1 MKKNPS
7 LLFALLVVIA
17 SCVISCRTNRK
28 VVTTSKTASS
38 TAEAR
43 SFVGQISPFVQ
54 QRCQKAVIPASVVVA
69 MAFLESGF
77 GKSELAVNANNLFGM
92 KDNSKDHKNAYLY
105 QKQYAGE
112 TGNWYKRFISQQACL
127 AFFIDELLLH
137 KTGLWK
143 RDYSPVVRAYREDL
157 NNGLSKDAA
166 ARNFMGN
173 LVDKGYTT
181 LSKDAYIERLERII
195 TTYGLAELDNF

>member
-1 MKKNPS
+1 MKKNYLVLLTLFIVLS
-7 LLFALLVVIA
+7 LFVT
-17 SCVISCRTNRK
+17 SCRTNRK

-43 SFVGQISPFVQ
+43 AFVGQISPFVQ

-92 KDNSKDHKNAYLY
+92 KDNSKDHKDAYLY

-127 AFFIDELLLH
+127 VFFIDELLQH

-195 TTYGLAELDNF
+195 TTYGLAELDN

>member
-1 MKKNPS
+1 MKKNH
-7 LLFALLVVIA
+7 LILFTLFIVLSVLVT
-17 SCVISCRTNRK
+17 SCRTNRN
-28 VVTTSKTASS
+28 VATTAKSSSS

-43 SFVGQISPFVQ
+43 AFVSQISPFVQ
-54 QRCQKAVIPASVVVA
+54 QRCKKAVIPASVVVA

-92 KDNSKDHKNAYLY
+92 KDNSKDHKDAYLY

-127 AFFIDELLLH
+127 AFFIDELLQH

-195 TTYGLAELDNF
+195 TTYGLAELDN

>member
-1 MKKNPS
+1 MKKNYFVLLTLFIVLS
-7 LLFALLVVIA
+7 LFV
-17 SCVISCRTNRK
+17 SSCRTNRK
-28 VVTTSKTASS
+28 VVTTSKAASS

-43 SFVGQISPFVQ
+43 AFVSQISPFVQ
-54 QRCQKAVIPASVVVA
+54 QRCKKAVIPASVVVA

-92 KDNSKDHKNAYLY
+92 KDNSKDHKDAYLY

-143 RDYSPVVRAYREDL
+143 RDYSPVVQAYREDL

-173 LVDKGYTT
+173 MVDKGYTT

-195 TTYGLAELDNF
+195 ATYGLAELDN